1 MAAAAVA
8 TQAQAAQHEPTADA
22 QVSQAS
28 APAESAGSQPKP
40 VAISELK
47 RTNYVAPNY
56 PRSAQRRNTSG
67 WVDVGFT
74 VSREGSVHSI
84 EIIESTPGSVFDDSA
99 TKAISQW
106 RFEPV
111 VENGVTVERRVA
123 VRMMFN
129 LQ

>member
-1 MAAAAVA
+1 VA
-8 TQAQAAQHEPTADA
+8 TQAQAAQHEPSADA

-28 APAESAGSQPKP
+28 APAESAGSQTEP
-40 VAISELK
+40 VAINRVK
-47 RTNYVAPNY
+47 RTNYVAPKY

-99 TKAISQW
+99 TKAVSQW

-111 VENGVTVERRVA
+111 VENGVIVERRVA
-123 VRMMFN
+123 VRVMFN